1 MGTLNALFHILLVCS
16 HSLSI
21 PACDVNYTN
30 QPRYGYRCVT
40 SSNTE
45 VTLWQTNRPQCVW
58 KCLKLKTCHY
68 INHNYDTGQC
78 DLGLN
83 KCESLVPVT
92 GISVSVF
99 GPPRDKCVLWA
110 TGQESGR
117 VSVELQFRGKVIH
130 LARMTTNN
138 ILLIGKFIPAT
149 GTFWANNE
157 GERVGPVRES
167 DQDIELLLMDPAC
180 TLSWMPYMAG
190 GLLPVG
196 AISGGLLHDGST
208 TYVSKVTHDDRLA
221 FDITTLKQSLC
232 ITNWMVSIRKRP
244 WKYWYWFD
252 HFYSLSHGYRH
263 GTIHGKHVVCQS
275 YGNVETILEFCV
287 HGMCN
292 EASIRV

>member
-45 VTLWQTNRPQCVW
+45 VTLWQTDRPQCVW

-99 GPPRDKCVLWA
+99 GPPRDNCVLWA

-221 FDITTLKQSLC
+221 FGYYSTEAELVYYELNGVHTKTSMEILALIWSLLFVITWISSWYNSWKASSMPVIWQCGDNIGILC
-232 ITNWMVSIRKRP
+232 TW
-244 WKYWYWFD
+244 
-252 HFYSLSHGYRH
+252 
-263 GTIHGKHVVCQS
+263 HV
-275 YGNVETILEFCV
+275 
-287 HGMCN
+287 
-292 EASIRV
+292 